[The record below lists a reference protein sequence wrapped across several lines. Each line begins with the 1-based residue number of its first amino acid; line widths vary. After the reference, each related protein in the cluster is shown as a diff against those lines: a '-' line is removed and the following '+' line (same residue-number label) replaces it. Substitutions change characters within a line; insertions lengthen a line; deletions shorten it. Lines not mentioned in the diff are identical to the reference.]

1 MDASPARETIPL
13 HDGRPASMPWHGPV
27 LVAEDL
33 SQQRLSARRMVAIL
47 RQAGLPADLVDV
59 GPEGNTTRTCQ
70 EHTIPLV
77 ELAHRTRPRL
87 IVFSILF
94 ADRLSETLGMIATLR
109 RAGIH
114 SHLALA
120 GPLPSLAAHELLAA
134 CPDLDSVL
142 CGDPESTIVEL
153 AAAL

>member
-1 MDASPARETIPL
+1 MGASPARETIPL
-13 HDGRPASMPWHGPV
+13 NCGRPASVPWHGPV

-47 RQAGLPADLVDV
+47 RQAGLRAELVDV

-94 ADRLSETLGMIATLR
+94 GDRLPETLGIIAALR
-109 RAGIH
+109 RAGIG

-120 GPLPSLAAHELLAA
+120 GPLPSSTPRGATG
-134 CPDLDSVL
+134 CVSRPQL
-142 CGDPESTIVEL
+142 CAVRR
-153 AAAL
+153 A